1 MDDKALLIT
10 MFVGSIIILIMATCT
25 LKNDIRGRELFK
37 QYDAMMMH
45 FASHIVACKAIV
57 IYTWLILLL
66 DVVILLWIT
75 G

>member
-1 MDDKALLIT
+1 MDDKALLIIL
-10 MFVGSIIILIMATCT
+10 FVGCVVVLAIATCT
-25 LKNDIRGRELFK
+25 LKNDIMGRKLFK